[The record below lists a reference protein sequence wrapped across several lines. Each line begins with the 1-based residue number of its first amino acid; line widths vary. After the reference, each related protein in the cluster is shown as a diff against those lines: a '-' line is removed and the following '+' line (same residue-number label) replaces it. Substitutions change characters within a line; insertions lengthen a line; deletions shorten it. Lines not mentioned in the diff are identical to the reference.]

1 MNIGDINIDSL
12 YIGDIKALSGCIG
25 SEVVWWDSGSTP
37 TPPTPPEPVG
47 PPAAPSGITYS
58 ATPLSFLMLED
69 GYVGLR
75 CMSGVSAT
83 HAADALGQSKS
94 LDYFIYDPSGNEI
107 SGQTLTISNQN
118 FGQTELVFVPSGHTI
133 SFYAPINE
141 FGQSDQRG
149 LASFSGTSFTQLQ
162 QYWSFDGFYASG
174 ATRNNTALV
183 YGNIMSLV
191 LSEDEFDRIYNFG
204 ESFLLDNITLEPYA
218 FAGLFYVDNYYPS
231 PSLQTPINI
240 VFPSNIEDALVL
252 PMDDF
257 VSHPVFGIYK
267 MMFYGNLNMTHA
279 PVLPAT
285 ALWLNCYQNMFSGCM
300 NLTQAPELPATTL
313 TASCYSFMFS
323 DCVSLTQAPELPAT
337 TLPAQCY
344 SGMFRMWESG
354 SSLNYIKCLA
364 TSKQS
369 NSTTNWVAGPYTGSI
384 GVSPTGTFIKHPNM
398 TGWSTGHSGIPDG
411 WTVEDAIV

>member
-1 MNIGDINIDSL
+1 MNNLNIVSAYVGSDQVERLYLGSDI
-12 YIGDIKALSGCIG
+12 
-25 SEVVWWDSGSTP
+25 VWEMTQ
-37 TPPTPPEPVG
+37 PTPPEPVG

-58 ATPLSFLMLED
+58 ATPLTFLMLED

-75 CMSGVSAT
+75 CMSAVSAT
-83 HAADALGQSKS
+83 HAADTLGQSKS
-94 LDYFIYDPSGNEI
+94 LEYTISTGPYPYGYSVSSG
-107 SGQTLTISNQN
+107 TLTISNQD

-133 SFYAPINE
+133 SFYAPVNE

-149 LASFSGTSFTQLQ
+149 LASFSGSTSQSYIT

-174 ATRNNTALV
+174 ASRDIALV

-218 FAGLFYVDNYYPS
+218 FAGLFYVDNLFPS
-231 PSLQTPINI
+231 PGLQHPINI

-257 VSHPVFGIYK
+257 AHHPVFGIYK
-267 MMFYGNLNMTHA
+267 AMFYGNLNMTHA

-285 ALWLNCYQNMFSGCM
+285 ALYPYCYNLMFAGCM

-323 DCVSLTQAPELPAT
+323 DCISLTQAPELPAT

-344 SGMFRMWESG
+344 SGMFRMYVSG

-369 NSTTNWVAGPYTGSI
+369 NSTANWVAGSYNGSI

-398 TGWSTGHSGIPDG
+398 TGWATGSSGIPDG
-411 WTVEDAIV
+411 WTVQDATV